1 MQRRAFIKNSGI
13 ALFAATL
20 GGVPTFVRAAARD
33 YRQPNGTRPKVLVTI
48 FQRGAMD
55 GLAAVQ
61 PLNDPHLKELRP
73 GLVMDAARTGNDK
86 VRALDDRF
94 GLHPSLAPLLPFYE
108 DGRLAI
114 VHGVGSPNQSRSHF
128 DAQDYMEAGTPG
140 RKSTPDGWLNRVAGQ
155 LDGSGT
161 PFRAVSLTPALPR
174 SLYGT
179 SYAISVERL
188 EDLRLAPGLP
198 AGMGG
203 NAASEGFEA
212 LYRQTSADLLR
223 SSGSVTLD
231 ATQMLAEA
239 ELDNYQPARGV
250 RYPNS
255 ALGRSLRQIA
265 QLIKAGVGLEIAFAE
280 SGGWDTHSRQGGAFG
295 GFTQRA
301 NDLSACISNFWRDI
315 AAHQDEVCLLT
326 MTEFGRTVKQNGS
339 FGTDHGRGSCLFVLG
354 NSVRGGTIYGHVPAL
369 KVANLED
376 GRDLPVTTDFRS
388 VFSGVAAQH
397 LGVGGGEDLFPGW
410 SGTDLKLM

>member
-1 MQRRAFIKNSGI
+1 MQRRAFIKNSGM
-13 ALFAATL
+13 AVFAATL
-20 GGVPTFVRAAARD
+20 GGIPTFVRAAAQD
-33 YRQPNGTRPKVLVTI
+33 YRTPAGARPRVLVTI

-61 PLNDPHLKELRP
+61 PLNDPYLKELRP
-73 GLVMDAARTGNDK
+73 GLILEAARTGNDK
-86 VRALDDRF
+86 LRALDDRF
-94 GLHPSLAPLLPFYE
+94 GLHPSLAPLLPLYR

-140 RKSTPDGWLNRVAGQ
+140 RKSTPDGWLNRVADQ
-155 LDGSGT
+155 LEGKAT

-174 SLYGT
+174 SLYGK
-179 SYAISVERL
+179 SYALSVERL
-188 EDLRLAPGLP
+188 EDLRLAPGMPTTL
-198 AGMGG
+198 GTTV
-203 NAASEGFEA
+203 ASEGFEA

-239 ELDNYQPARGV
+239 ELDSYQSARGV

-280 SGGWDTHSRQGGAFG
+280 SGGWDTHARQGGAFG

-301 NDLSACISNFWRDI
+301 NDLSTCISNFWRDI

-326 MTEFGRTVKQNGS
+326 MTEFGRTVRQNGA

-354 NSVRGGTIYGHVPAL
+354 NEVRGGKIYGEVPPL
-369 KVANLED
+369 KTSNLED
-376 GRDLPVTTDFRS
+376 GRDLPVTTDFRA
-388 VFSGVAAQH
+388 VFSGVATGH
-397 LGVGGGEDLFPGW
+397 LGVRGGARLFPGW
-410 SGTDLKLM
+410 TGKDLQLM